1 MSDPEVR
8 RRAWQTRL
16 ELVARNAKPNAGH
29 RALVELE
36 RLGKLDTLITQN
48 VDGLH
53 QDAGSSPEIMVEI
66 HGTLREVMCMQCGER
81 APMET
86 ALERVRAGE
95 GDPPCRSCGGIL
107 KSATISFG
115 QNLVHRDLMRS
126 QNAATSCD
134 LMLAI
139 GTSLTVQPI
148 AQVVPISK
156 RAGARVVIV
165 NAESTA
171 MDDIADLVIRGA
183 IGELLPRMTAP
194 D

>member
-1 MSDPEVR
+1 
-8 RRAWQTRL
+8 
-16 ELVARNAKPNAGH
+16 
-29 RALVELE
+29 VELE
-36 RLGKLDTLITQN
+36 KLGKLDTIITQN

-53 QDAGSSPEIMVEI
+53 QDAGTSPEIMVEI

-86 ALERVRAGE
+86 ALERVRSGE
-95 GDPPCRSCGGIL
+95 ADPPCRSCGGIL

-115 QNLVHRDLMRS
+115 QNLVHRDLVRS

-165 NAESTA
+165 NAEPTA
-171 MDDIADLVIRGA
+171 MDDIADLVMRGA
-183 IGELLPRMTAP
+183 IGKLLPRLTAP